1 MKKTWL
7 RYLAPAALVGALA
20 LPALGQ
26 TTPSTSPDGTRTPR
40 INGRQIHQQ
49 RRIAQGVR
57 SGQLTPGETRRL
69 ERQQGRIR
77 ASKLQAKAD
86 GTVTPRERARLTR
99 EQNRASRNIYRL
111 KHSGRVRGQ

>member
-7 RYLAPAALVGALA
+7 RYLAPAALVGAVG

-26 TTPSTSPDGTRTPR
+26 TTPSTPYDGTRTPR
-40 INGRQIHQQ
+40 INARQVRQQ
-49 RRIAQGVR
+49 QRIAQGVR

-77 ASKLQAKAD
+77 ANKVQAKAD
-86 GTVTPRERARLTR
+86 GHVTPRERARLTR
-99 EQNRASRNIYRL
+99 GQNRASRNIYRL
-111 KHSGRVRGQ
+111 KHNDRAR